1 MKAIKY
7 IPLFLVALLLT
18 FVLVSCDDKEQGGE
32 GSYSNGDY
40 VYKLNDLGEASILRY
55 KAKNTNVVIP
65 SEIDGHK
72 VTSIANCAFFNNALI
87 TDVTLPAGVTEIGK
101 SAFEGCTSL
110 KNVALPKSVELICE
124 KAFYNCIKL
133 ENLIIEPGSALKEV
147 EDNSFYACN
156 NLRSTEYEN
165 AKYLPVG
172 EALYDILLS
181 AIDTSI
187 TEATIHADTR
197 IINSKAFSKC
207 SSITEITIPEKVEFI
222 GNGAFY
228 GCTKLDTIYF
238 NAISAYDLAESDN
251 IFERVGTTSAVMTLH
266 VGTDVKRIPAYLMHG
281 ATMLRYIRFD
291 ENASCESIGKSAF
304 YGTYIEEATLP
315 HKLKTI
321 EDYAFAECSYLEK
334 ITLNS
339 ERLSDLASDNKIFDS
354 SGTGSG
360 GITLVLGRESRRI
373 PAYFCTSLSRMLYA
387 VKFENNAVT
396 RSFGKNAFL
405 DCNSIL
411 RVDMTDRKEWCES
424 DFENEYSNPLCY
436 GNAILYVSSK
446 EVTEGFAL
454 TDVIDFIADYAFIGY
469 KYMEKIIIPETVTY
483 IGTKAF
489 YGVDKLNHIY
499 WGGNEL
505 EWEDLEIKD
514 GNTVLNT
521 GTVYFHRPEALGA
534 PTVTGN
540 FWYLGTDGTP
550 RIWRNI
556 ITN

>member
-7 IPLFLVALLLT
+7 IPLLLTALLLALA
-18 FVLVSCDDKEQGGE
+18 LVSCEKKDQSGGDSSDDE
-32 GSYSNGDY
+32 YAY
-40 VYKLNDLGEASILRY
+40 RLNDLGEASILRY
-55 KAKNTNVVIP
+55 KAKEANVVIP
-65 SEIDGHK
+65 SEINGHK
-72 VTSIANCAFFNNALI
+72 VTSIADCAFFNNTLI
-87 TDVTLPAGVTEIGK
+87 TNVTLPAGVTKIGK

-110 KNVALPKSVELICE
+110 EDVIIPKSVEVISQ

-133 ENLIIEPGSALKEV
+133 KNLVIEPGSALKEV
-147 EDNSFYACN
+147 DDNSFYACK
-156 NLRSTEYEN
+156 NLKSTEYGN

-172 EALYDILLS
+172 EALFDILLS
-181 AIDTSI
+181 AVDSSI
-187 TEATIHADTR
+187 TEATIHPDTR

-238 NAISAYDLAESDN
+238 NAISAYDLAETAN
-251 IFERVGTTSAVMTLH
+251 VFERVGTTSAVMTLH
-266 VGTDVKRIPAYLMHG
+266 VGERVKRVPAYLMYG
-281 ATMLRYIRFD
+281 ASMLRYIRFD
-291 ENASCESIGKSAF
+291 ENTNCESIGKSAF
-304 YGTYIEEATLP
+304 YGTSIEEATLP

-321 EDYAFAECSYLEK
+321 EDYAFAECSYLKK

-339 ERLSDLASDNKIFDS
+339 EKLSDLASDNKIFS
-354 SGTGSG
+354 NSGTGSG
-360 GITLVLGRESRRI
+360 GVTLVLGRESRRI
-373 PAYFCTSLSRMLYA
+373 PAYFCTSLNRMLYA
-387 VKFENNAVT
+387 VKFENNAIT
-396 RSFGKNAFL
+396 SSFGKNAFL

-424 DFENEYSNPLCY
+424 NFENEYSNPLCY

-505 EWEDLEIKD
+505 EWEELEIKD
-514 GNTVLNT
+514 GNSVLNT
-521 GTVYFHRPEALGA
+521 GTVYFHRPEELGA
-534 PTVTGN
+534 PIVAGN
-540 FWYLGTDGTP
+540 FWYLGKDGTP
-550 RIWRNI
+550 RIWRNV